1 MNIEKAIRDYL
12 ATHGI
17 TQAFIAQKCGWT
29 KQRLNAILI
38 GRQKINAYDLGAI
51 CDAVGVPYDY
61 FYNAAE
67 QATQDSA

>member
-12 ATHGI
+12 AAHGT

-29 KQRLNAILI
+29 KQRLNAILT

-61 FYNAAE
+61 FYNATERA
-67 QATQDSA
+67 AQDSA